1 MHKVIKKTIKI
12 LVIIAVVL
20 FTIPTAIW
28 LIVQNSKVQTWLVDK
43 ATGILENKIG
53 TTVYIEKFDYRPFN
67 RVLLRNVYVED
78 LRGDTLI
85 AAQTVSANLLRFSN
99 KSKVINLN
107 RVKLEGAVINFSTDS
122 TGVMNFTEFVKLF
135 QSGKEKDPN
144 KEVFEINIRNARI
157 SESSFRLHNH
167 NAEQLEYGINFKD
180 LNLGSLNVDL
190 RNLSISGDTITFS
203 IFEMDFIDRSG
214 FSVERFRCEVSFS
227 SKHMHFDK
235 LRVRSM
241 EASINMPYLRMSYS
255 SWEDMGNFIEDVR
268 LSGEFNNSMVSTE
281 FLSYLVPDLQ
291 QFNQTVGISGS
302 FRGPVSDFRLRD
314 IELQA
319 LDSTI
324 LKANLNLT
332 GLPNFANTFIFLDI
346 KELSTNIKDIESIEN
361 PKTNNPLVD
370 IPDNYYS
377 LKKLNYSGTF
387 TGFISDFVAFG
398 TLTSGIGN
406 LSIDLSFK
414 PDEKSTTKFDGK
426 VSTRELDLGKLT
438 ANPML
443 GKISL
448 KATVKGST
456 DYGSQLEAF
465 TDATIFAIEANDYNY
480 TNIELSGNL
489 SNRNFVGSVFLDDPN
504 VKLNFMGKVD
514 FSDTIPVF
522 DFSAFVPKLDL
533 VELNLNKTDSISQAS
548 FLLTAKFSG
557 NNLDNTI
564 GEVKV
569 VNCFYKN
576 QNGEIKTSDITINA
590 NNTVDSKFIGI
601 KSEFVEGELRGKYN
615 YANIFNSFQNLIYLY
630 IPALSPNNQK
640 PEILETGVENPDFND
655 YIIRMRVRKT
665 QKLTEVLFPS
675 FRIAE
680 NTNVFGI
687 YNPDLQTLT
696 LKIKIPELVLA
707 GNVIKDISID
717 GQTYDTSFVASI
729 TTPSLDIGGTFI
741 RNIAINAV
749 ASNNNVASSISWDNR
764 TAIKNQGELKANTL
778 FEHGQFFNRINVE
791 FKPSLFTLND
801 TIWNV
806 ASSLVTIDSTRIFIN
821 DFAIQNK
828 LQSLK
833 VNGTITSSP
842 TDNIRVDFKDIDI
855 SNANLYTKSLGYD
868 FTGNIDGYAMITDLS
883 NNPLFY
889 ADLTVED
896 LQINR
901 QKVGRIQFTSQW
913 FADDKRL
920 SLNALNTLDNTQ
932 AFKAVGDIYPETKA
946 LNFKVDIEQVMLT
959 HLEPILAGNV
969 YGLEGYLSGIIDI
982 TGTIDKPVLDGM
994 VRINEASGT
1003 IDFTKTRYRMS
1014 DPIFI
1019 ENSNI
1024 FFRNFRIFDSGNR
1037 LATLNGAIR
1046 TNFFKDITLD
1056 LSLAPNNFQFLN
1068 TTERDNEMFYGTVF
1082 ATGQARLTGTPSN
1095 LLTNVSVRTEPRTAI
1110 FLPLSSSRDVAEF
1123 DFVTFVNRSD
1133 EIIIIEDLAI
1143 NEAKTPSNISLILD
1157 LQVTPD
1163 AEMQIII
1170 DKQLGDIIRA
1180 NGSGNL
1186 KLEINPN
1193 NNVFNMFGQYVIE
1206 RGDYLFTLQG
1216 VINKRFRIGAGSTI
1230 TWNGDVENAQ
1240 MDIQAIYGLRTNLLP
1255 LKPGTEE
1262 EIFKRRLQVDCQ
1274 INLTGKLME
1283 PIISFDINVPMAET
1297 DEELKIVLQEAL
1309 NTDERVSRQF
1319 INLLVINSFAS
1330 DDPTMSAGV
1339 GQGLAS
1345 TVSEMLSNQLSNWL
1359 SQWSNNFDIGINY
1372 RPGDEISSQEI
1383 ELALSTQLF
1392 NERVT
1397 INSNVDMANQNTSTP
1412 IAGDF
1417 SIDVKIVPSGKLRAK
1432 AFARS
1437 NNDIL
1442 YGGSGQSDYTTGAGL
1457 MYREDFN
1464 NFGELWERYRRIFRR
1479 KKEEEP
1485 AWPYN
1490 NGWDNGKTGV
1500 EPDSTKSEKNA
1511 FVQIK

>member
-1 MHKVIKKTIKI
+1 MRKVIKKTIKI

-28 LIVQNSKVQTWLVDK
+28 IIVQNSKVQTWLVDK
-43 ATGILENKIG
+43 ATGILENKFG

-99 KSKVINLN
+99 KSKLINLH
-107 RVKLEGAVINFSTDS
+107 RVKLERAVINFSTDS
-122 TGVMNFTEFVKLF
+122 SGVMNLSEFVKLF

-144 KEVFEINIRNARI
+144 KESFEINLRNARI

-167 NAEQLEYGINFKD
+167 NAQQLEYGINFQD
-180 LNLGSLNVDL
+180 LNLNNLNIDL
-190 RNLSISGDTITFS
+190 RNLSISGDTISFT
-203 IFEMDFIDRSG
+203 INEMDFFDKSG
-214 FSVERFRCEVSFS
+214 FTVERFRCEMSFS
-227 SKHMHFDK
+227 SNHMHFDK
-235 LRVRSM
+235 LRLRSM
-241 EASINMPYLRMSYS
+241 GASINMPHLRMSYS
-255 SWEDMGNFIEDVR
+255 SWEDLGNFLEDVR
-268 LSGEFNNSMVSTE
+268 LSGELNSSSISTN
-281 FLSYLVPDLQ
+281 FLSYFVPDIQ
-291 QFNQTVGISGS
+291 QFKHTVGISGS
-302 FRGPVSDFRLRD
+302 FRGPISDFRLRD
-314 IELQA
+314 IKINA
-319 LDSTI
+319 LRSTY
-324 LKANLNLT
+324 LSANVNLS
-332 GLPNFANTFIFLDI
+332 GLPDFKNTLLFIDI
-346 KELSTNIKDIESIEN
+346 KRFSTNIMDIESIEN
-361 PKTNNPLVD
+361 PQTQKPLVD
-370 IPDNYYS
+370 IPDNFYS
-377 LKKLNYSGTF
+377 LKEVNYSGTF

-398 TLTSGIGN
+398 TLSTAIGN
-406 LSIDLSFK
+406 LSIDLAFK
-414 PDEKSTTKFDGK
+414 PDEKSTTAFSGQ

-438 ANPML
+438 SNSML
-443 GKISL
+443 GKTSL
-448 KATVKGST
+448 KANVKGST
-456 DYGSQLEAF
+456 DYDSNLEAF
-465 TDATIFAIEANDYNY
+465 TDATIYAIEANDYNY

-489 SNRNFVGSVFLDDPN
+489 SNKNFVGSIFLDDPN

-514 FSDTIPVF
+514 FSDSLPVF

-533 VELNLNKTDSISQAS
+533 VKLNLNKVDSISQAS
-548 FLLTAKFSG
+548 FLLTAKFTG
-557 NNLDNTI
+557 NNLDNTS

-576 QNGEIKTSDITINA
+576 QNGEIKTSDIVISA
-590 NNTVDSKFIGI
+590 NNTTDSKFIGL

-615 YANIFNSFQNLIYLY
+615 YANIFNSFQNLVYLY
-630 IPALSPNNQK
+630 IPALSPSNEK
-640 PEILETGVENPDFND
+640 PEILASGVENPEYND

-680 NTNVFGI
+680 NTNIFGI
-687 YNPDLQTLT
+687 YNPDFQTLT
-696 LKIKIPELVLA
+696 LKVKIPELVLA

-729 TTPSLDIGGTFI
+729 TTPNLDIGGTFI

-749 ASNNNVASSISWDNR
+749 ASNNIVSSSVSWDNR
-764 TAIKNQGELKANTL
+764 TAIKNLGEVKANTI
-778 FEHGQFFNRINVE
+778 FEHGQNFNRINVA
-791 FKPSLFTLND
+791 FQPSQFVLND

-806 ASSLVTIDSTRIFIN
+806 ANSLITIDSTRIFIN
-821 DFAIQNK
+821 DFAILNNQ
-828 LQSLK
+828 QSLK

-889 ADLTVED
+889 ADLTVD
-896 LQINR
+896 NLLINK
-901 QKVGRIQFTSQW
+901 QEVGKIHFTSQW
-913 FADDKRL
+913 FAEDKRL
-920 SLNALNTLDNTQ
+920 SLNALNTLAGSQT
-932 AFKAVGDIYPETKA
+932 FKAVGDIYPETQA
-946 LNFKVDIEQVMLT
+946 LNFKVDIERLMLT
-959 HLEPILAGNV
+959 HIEPILEGNV
-969 YGLEGYLSGIIDI
+969 YGLEGYVSGNIDI
-982 TGTIDKPVLDGM
+982 AGTIDRPVLNGVVRVNDGL
-994 VRINEASGT
+994 GT

-1024 FFRNFRIFDSGNR
+1024 FFRNFRIYDSGNR
-1037 LATLNGAIR
+1037 IASLNGAIR
-1046 TNFFKDITLD
+1046 TNFFKEITLD
-1056 LSLAPNNFQFLN
+1056 LNLSPNNFQFLN
-1068 TTERDNEMFYGTVF
+1068 TTERDNELFYGTVF

-1095 LLTNVSVRTEPRTAI
+1095 LVTNVSVKTEPRTAI

-1123 DFVTFVNRSD
+1123 DFVTFINRTD
-1133 EIIIIEDLAI
+1133 EIIIIEDFAVG
-1143 NEAKTPSNISLILD
+1143 ETKTPSNISLTLD
-1157 LQVTPD
+1157 LQVTPE

-1186 KLEINPN
+1186 KMEINPSN
-1193 NNVFNMFGQYVIE
+1193 DVFNMFGQYIIE

-1216 VINKRFRIGAGSTI
+1216 VINKRFRIGSGSTI
-1230 TWNGDVENAQ
+1230 TWNGNVEDAQ
-1240 MDIQAIYGLRTNLLP
+1240 MDIQAIYSLRTNLLP
-1255 LKPGTEE
+1255 LNPGSEE

-1274 INLTGKLME
+1274 INLEGKLME
-1283 PIISFDINVPMAET
+1283 PIISFDINVPLAESN
-1297 DEELKIVLQEAL
+1297 DEINSVLQNAL

-1330 DDPTMSAGV
+1330 DDPMMGSGV
-1339 GQGLAS
+1339 TQGLAS

-1359 SQWSNNFDIGINY
+1359 SQWSDAFDIGFNY

-1392 NERVT
+1392 NDRVT
-1397 INSNVDMANQNTSTP
+1397 INSNIDMANQNASTP

-1437 NNDIL
+1437 NDEII
-1442 YGGSGQSDYTTGAGL
+1442 YGGTGGNDYTTGAGL

-1464 NFGELWERYRRIFRR
+1464 NFSELWARYRRIFRR

-1485 AWPYN
+1485 TWPYN
-1490 NGWDNGKTGV
+1490 NGWENGKTGV
-1500 EPDSTKSEKNA
+1500 LPNSNDPEKNA
-1511 FVQIK
+1511 FVQLK